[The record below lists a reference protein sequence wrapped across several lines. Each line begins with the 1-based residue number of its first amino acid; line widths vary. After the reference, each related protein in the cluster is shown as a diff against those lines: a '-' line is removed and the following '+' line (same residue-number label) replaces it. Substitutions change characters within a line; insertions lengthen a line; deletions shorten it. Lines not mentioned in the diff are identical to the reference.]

1 MNRMLLESSIVDSS
15 EALEQAKEKVQVSV
29 DWFNSILPDILKVG
43 KSLLIALV
51 VFFIGKKVI
60 NWLLRLVEKSL
71 ERSNVDTGITKFLIS
86 FSKVVATIVL
96 LVTIIAILGLPTTS
110 FVALIG
116 SAGVTIGLALQGSLS
131 NFAGGVLILVL
142 KPFRVGDYI
151 IAAGN
156 EGTVSGI
163 DIFYTKLLTIDN
175 KVVVIPNGSL
185 ANSNIVNVTAE
196 PVRRLDLIIPIEY
209 SENIKRVKDVLF
221 QEAMNHQLVL
231 KEDYQIDIYVSS
243 FEASSISLGLRM
255 WVNTDNYWKLKC
267 EILENIRE
275 RFAEENI
282 FIPFNQL
289 DVIVKRE

>member
-1 MNRMLLESSIVDSS
+1 MLLESSIVDSS